1 MSTKTIAVET
11 SVYEKLARQKRA
23 SESFTKTINR
33 LLETSTVTG
42 TCADAVASAARIWRT
57 AGNDDDAALMEQ
69 LIRDGR
75 SQTNWEV
82 EQPS

>member
-1 MSTKTIAVET
+1 MSTKTIALET
-11 SVYEKLARQKRA
+11 SVYERLARHKRA

-42 TCADAVASAARIWRT
+42 TCADAVASAARIWREN
-57 AGNDDDAALMEQ
+57 GNSEEAAVMEQ

-75 SQTNWEV
+75 SQVNWDV
-82 EQPS
+82 ETPS